1 MNSQVVQNQHSTP
14 SSDPKEDGGV
24 GEGPGKIVVFSR
36 DAATGALTLTE
47 TSAEVPMNVSLC
59 VVDVA

>member
-1 MNSQVVQNQHSTP
+1 MVQNQHGKP
-14 SSDPKEDGGV
+14 SSDPKEDGGS
-24 GEGPGKIVVFSR
+24 GEGPGKIVVYSR
-36 DAATGALTLTE
+36 DATTGALTLTE